1 MTLNLADYESGLKY
15 AGDYEA
21 DLRAIHLRLGH
32 IQAAF
37 ISQQARAIL
46 VVEGWDAAGKKGA
59 IRRLAAAWDPHWFR
73 VWPIGA
79 PRPDAVPHHFLRRF
93 WQSLPGPGCITIFGR
108 SWYERVLRDRVEGLC
123 SEAAWRRAYDEINE
137 FEVQQQE
144 AGTPIL
150 KIFLHVTAEEQDRRL
165 KARLRDPWKRWKTS
179 LGDYQNRARRSDYL
193 TAYADMF
200 AQCHTRWA
208 PWTIIDG
215 SSKKAAR
222 VAFLRNVADRLSA
235 QIDMTPPPLDP
246 DLERM
251 AALAFEPEKAA
262 QASG

>member
-21 DLRAIHLRLGH
+21 DLRAIQLRLGQ

-37 ISQQARAIL
+37 ITQNARAIL
-46 VVEGWDAAGKKGA
+46 IVEGWDAAGKGGM
-59 IRRLAAAWDPHWFR
+59 IRRLAAAWDPLWFY
-73 VWPIGA
+73 VWPIGL
-79 PRPDAVPHHFLRRF
+79 PRDDAASHHFLRRF
-93 WQSLPGPGCITIFGR
+93 WLGLPGPGCIAIFGR
-108 SWYERVLRDRVEGLC
+108 SWYDRVLRDRVEGLC
-123 SEAAWRRAYDEINE
+123 CEAAWRRAYDEINE

-144 AGTPIL
+144 AGTPIV
-150 KIFLHVTAEEQDRRL
+150 KMFLHVTAEAQDRRL

-179 LGDYQNRARRSDYL
+179 IGDYENRARRPEYL
-193 TAYADMF
+193 AAFADMF

-208 PWTIIDG
+208 PWTIIDS

-222 VAFLRNVADRLSA
+222 IAFLRHVADRLA
-235 QIDMTPPPLDP
+235 AHIDLTPPPLDP

-251 AALAFEPEKAA
+251 AALAFEPDKTD
-262 QASG
+262 QTSG